1 VASAGGTPAGG
12 GQTRIVLPAAGQDAL
27 HRLLARLQAR
37 KLPLVSVA
45 RARPSM
51 EEVFVHLVRED

>member
-1 VASAGGTPAGG
+1 
-12 GQTRIVLPAAGQDAL
+12 VLPAAGQDAL